1 MRRVPNKILLFWA
14 KFRKPAYEF
23 YSKAWFT
30 KNNIHHIIYCNCN
43 STYSGLSA
51 LEFRGDILRV
61 NIEHP
66 SLQLLSIVYILYF
79 IVERLIER
87 FKERTTWILW
97 ILSQHVTLF
106 LVLFRAAASLLHS
119 IPVCKQANYFVF
131 LIIVPA
137 KCTNYECL

>member
-1 MRRVPNKILLFWA
+1 MRRVPNTNLLFWA

-51 LEFRGDILRV
+51 LEFRGDIH
-61 NIEHP
+61 ITCKHWT
-66 SLQLLSIVYILYF
+66 SIITTIIYRLYF
-79 IVERLIER
+79 VLYRREAHRKIQG
-87 FKERTTWILW
+87 TTWILW

-106 LVLFRAAASLLHS
+106 LVLFRIAAAASLLYS

-137 KCTNYECL
+137 KCTNY